1 MSLAVWVS
9 DEVIIS

>member
-9 DEVIIS
+9 STL